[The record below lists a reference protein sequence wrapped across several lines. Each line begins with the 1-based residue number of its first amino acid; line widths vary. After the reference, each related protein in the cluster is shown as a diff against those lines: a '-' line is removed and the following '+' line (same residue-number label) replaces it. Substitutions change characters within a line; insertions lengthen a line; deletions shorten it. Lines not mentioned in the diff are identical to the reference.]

1 MTPKQAR
8 EFAKRFD
15 QVYLTHQRS
24 IHAYFFARTDD
35 VALAEDFMQEVFARA
50 WARFRDLAALDV
62 DQQRNWLF
70 AVAKN
75 LLVSE
80 LRRKSVRRKRSLETW
95 FDLGIQN
102 SSEHWEAAELVGQLD
117 RLIGQL
123 PQDQRTALV
132 MQVVGGLTSQQ
143 IGAVLERPAGTVRS
157 LIARARRDLAR
168 RLSQDKEDKHERR

>member
-15 QVYLTHQRS
+15 QVYLAHQRS
-24 IHAYFFARTDD
+24 IHAYFYARTDD

-50 WARFRDLAALDV
+50 WARFHDLAALDD

-70 AVAKN
+70 AVARN

-80 LRRKSVRRKRSLETW
+80 LRRKRVRSRRSLAAW
-95 FDLGIQN
+95 FDLRI
-102 SSEHWEAAELVGQLD
+102 SDDSAEHFEASELVGRLD

-143 IGAVLERPAGTVRS
+143 VATVLERPAGTVRS
-157 LIARARRDLAR
+157 LISSARRELARKLSEQKEDLA
-168 RLSQDKEDKHERR
+168 